1 VTTFIAQDGAGE
13 QQKAFDNR
21 TDAMREV
28 RYIAAHA
35 GTGELLKAGKGG
47 RLYLDTRVT
56 QTSFKVPK

>member
-1 VTTFIAQDGAGE
+1 VTTYIAQTADGE

-28 RYIAAHA
+28 RYIAAQN
-35 GTGELLKAGKGG
+35 GVGELLKSGKSG
-47 RLYLDTRVT
+47 RLYIDTRVT